1 MGTVEARDSI
11 LVFLESVKEE
21 TESASERQK
30 EDEEVGDEE
39 EDERLK
45 EEEDYSYEGMEEM
58 QQDEEDEE
66 NVLVTDQ
73 DSSDLNDVLNQE
85 WVPGQGGRG

>member
-21 TESASERQK
+21 TESASEGEK

-39 EDERLK
+39 E
-45 EEEDYSYEGMEEM
+45 G
-58 QQDEEDEE
+58 
-66 NVLVTDQ
+66 
-73 DSSDLNDVLNQE
+73 
-85 WVPGQGGRG
+85 